1 MCGTHIKMNLR
12 HFLILFWLIWS
23 SSSAQELHYD
33 HFTVR
38 DGLLQMQVT
47 TLFQDSKGHLWIGT
61 KLGASRF
68 DGTRFTNF
76 TIKDGLPESFVHNIS
91 EDSAGRILLLTRSG
105 LAIFDSLGLRSYP
118 TDLFLTCKGLYDPIV
133 KGRDSIFIVK
143 ANINNQLELYH
154 FDGSYYTLKEQY
166 FQPTTYSSINSELR
180 VFYDYESNTLY
191 AGSGIVGLNAIR
203 SGNIK
208 KIADI
213 KLGLQSFSRGHDGQ
227 IYVCMD
233 AYFGII
239 KGDSLHWRSEDVIK
253 ITSSLFLDSFTVD
266 KDGRI
271 IFREN
276 DSQRLVILDKGQLFR
291 EQFNHGIITRLL
303 LDREGCIWIGTEKGL
318 YRNNTRA
325 ILNFLP
331 SSKGINEHIWS
342 ISEDKNHKILFFSL
356 DQGIQS
362 YANGIFQKISG
373 YSAFTH
379 PEHKP
384 LFYMGSYRNK
394 AGDVFVPVTYPA
406 VLRYDGE
413 QFHKVLKNPEE
424 SVALYVYGN
433 PDDETIWIG
442 TNIGL
447 YASDGK
453 ADRFYRF
460 RPGNGRSIS
469 IVSVV
474 KDKTGR
480 IWAGGF
486 NGMSYVENNEIHHL
500 PNAGLSFPH
509 GGNAL
514 LRDSLDNIW
523 IGNPHG
529 LFFYDYQTF
538 HTIEHPLLN
547 KLVLSLAMVGDSA
560 LLIGTISDLLM
571 MDVKTYYQKGVVKI
585 MHIGRDKGYHA
596 IEPGQNGFY
605 RDTKGY
611 YWLTNSDRVIRI
623 DLSQLSTN
631 SVPPTIYI
639 SSVSLLDD
647 RMRWNPLEKKQ
658 MNEPVFRYDKNEKN
672 LRFEITA
679 ISLRDPLGVVYS
691 HFLEGYD
698 KGWSEPENIN
708 SVSYTNLS
716 PGKYTLYFKAAN
728 TDGVWSDE
736 ASFSFVIRPAFYQ
749 TIWFEVLVTILLAA
763 ALIFA
768 GIIANNRRRK
778 KQALQLENE
787 KKIAQLKLISLKNQ
801 IDPHFT
807 YNAMNTIAS
816 AIMKDEKDIAYRFFV
831 RLSRLMRSIMNT
843 SEKLSCN
850 LESELE
856 FVKDFLEIQQFRFK
870 EQFDYSIVLEEG
882 VNLNWE
888 LPKMTIQTFV
898 ENALKHGLMQQPIEG
913 RVDIRISEGGDFFF
927 IEIKDNGIGRE
938 RARQMPSQ
946 STGKGLIILK
956 GYFDFFNRYNYQKM
970 HWEITDLKNEA
981 GQAAGTLVSI
991 VMPKTF
997 KYNTSP
1003 DV

>member
-1 MCGTHIKMNLR
+1 MNLR
-12 HFLILFWLIWS
+12 HFLLLFWLIWS

-76 TIKDGLPESFVHNIS
+76 TIKDGLPASFIQHIS
-91 EDSAGRILLLTRSG
+91 EDSSGRILLLT
-105 LAIFDSLGLRSYP
+105 DLGLTIVEGDELKAYP
-118 TDLFLTCKGLYDPIV
+118 TNVFRLRTTMASPVV
-133 KGRDSIFIVK
+133 KRDDSIMIYK
-143 ANINNQLELYH
+143 CNMDNQVEVYH
-154 FDGSYYTLKEQY
+154 FDGTNYIQMETY
-166 FQPTTYSSINSELR
+166 FPPDPISTIYLFNETVSTI
-180 VFYDYESNTLY
+180 YDFHTNTLY
-191 AGSGIVGLNAIR
+191 AGSGKLGIHAIR
-203 SGNIK
+203 NGK
-208 KIADI
+208 KTKITDKI
-213 KLGLQSFSRGHDGQ
+213 HTLQSFSKGLDGK
-227 IYVCMD
+227 IYVCYD
-233 AYFGII
+233 AHFGRLDEDTLIPLYY
-239 KGDSLHWRSEDVIK
+239 DLSPTTHLH
-253 ITSSLFLDSFTVD
+253 LQSFTVD
-266 KDGRI
+266 KNSRI
-271 IFREN
+271 IFRKSDN
-276 DSQRLVILDKGQLFR
+276 QKLVILDKDKVFK
-291 EQFNHGIITRLL
+291 ETFNHGTITATL
-303 LDREGCIWIGTEKGL
+303 LDREGNLWIGTEKGL
-318 YRNNTRA
+318 YRNTSRA
-325 ILNFLP
+325 ILNYIPKQGEL
-331 SSKGINEHIWS
+331 NEYIWS
-342 ISEDKNHKILFFSL
+342 VSEDKNGAMLFASYEQGLQKYHDGKFTTLQAYYSL
-356 DQGIQS
+356 LKEKKQL
-362 YANGIFQKISG
+362 N
-373 YSAFTH
+373 
-379 PEHKP
+379 
-384 LFYMGSYRNK
+384 FYMGSSRTST
-394 AGDVFVPVTYPA
+394 GDVYLPVTGLIA
-406 VLRYDGE
+406 VRYDGSNFYKDVPFE
-413 QFHKVLKNPEE
+413 LPN
-424 SVALYVYGN
+424 VAFYVYED
-433 PDDETIWIG
+433 PDDGSIFFG
-442 TNIGL
+442 THYGL
-447 YASDGK
+447 FKYTKTGTERWDIQ
-453 ADRFYRF
+453 
-460 RPGNGRSIS
+460 PGNGKSRSITS
-469 IVSVV
+469 LV
-474 KDKTGR
+474 KDKTNR
-480 IWAGGF
+480 IWIGGF
-486 NGMSYVENNEIHHL
+486 NGISMLKRNEIQHL
-500 PNAGLSFPH
+500 PNAELSFPH
-509 GGNAL
+509 GGNAM

-623 DLSQLSTN
+623 DPSQLSTN
-631 SVPPTIYI
+631 SIPPTVYI
-639 SSVSLLDD
+639 GSVSLMDD

-658 MNEPVFRYDKNEKN
+658 MNQPVFRYDKNEKN

-679 ISLRDPLGVVYS
+679 VSLRDPLGVVYS

-708 SVSYTNLS
+708 SISYTNLS

-728 TDGVWSDE
+728 TDGIWSEE
-736 ASFSFVIRPAFYQ
+736 ASFSFIIKPAFYQ
-749 TIWFEVLVTILLAA
+749 TLWFRILIVILLAA

-778 KQALQLENE
+778 KQAIQLENE

-898 ENALKHGLMQQPIEG
+898 ENALKHGLLQQPTEG
-913 RVDIRISEGGDFFF
+913 RVDIRISEGGDYFF

-981 GQAAGTLVSI
+981 GQASGTLISI

-997 KYNTSP
+997 KYNISS